1 MTLSKDH
8 ERTVVKAVLSDDR
21 DTKVAKQ
28 EILKEVSDELE
39 LPKASATESSTSLP
53 SLDTD
58 ATPSSTEESTKK
70 EGKDGRWDGLYD
82 R

>member
-1 MTLSKDH
+1 
-8 ERTVVKAVLSDDR
+8 
-21 DTKVAKQ
+21 
-28 EILKEVSDELE
+28 LKEVSDELE